1 MSQVDAL
8 KMVEHVRTRLVD
20 LALSENHFRDRYIS
34 DAARK
39 VWAGPGDEGGLVSE
53 LWVEGAYSGQL
64 TVDTLDTLLAQ
75 GLLPENLHRHLS
87 DNPHEVFPANRRLFT
102 HQSEAVRAAATGD
115 EERPALVISAG
126 TGLGK
131 TEAFLL
137 PMLSDLWSAPDRRPG
152 GGMRCLLLYPMNALV
167 TDQVDRVYKWLQG
180 QGTFRVFHF
189 TSETPEDKRKAD
201 KQEEE
206 DWDACRARTRQ
217 EARGREMRDGRTV
230 EGTLFAPVPD
240 IVITNYSMLEYMLCR
255 PQDQCFF
262 GPDLRC
268 IILDEAHLYTGTLAG
283 EIKMLLRRVR
293 ERCGVRA
300 SDVLHIATSA
310 TLGGNE
316 EQLRDFTARLFST
329 ERSATMV
336 ISGRHDCHKFE
347 GEVAPPSVDVDVD
360 RLAAFADA
368 DYATLDAGGEL
379 VTNDST
385 MVAALAEV
393 SALLVSGH
401 FVQLAEADSP
411 STPAQFLFRALQAS
425 PLVRNLAD
433 ILYKESG
440 NVISLEALTRR
451 LFKRSDVP
459 AREATITLLRLT
471 ASARRRSGDLPIVP
485 HRLHFLVRAPEGL
498 SVCLNPQCSG
508 PQELRL
514 DKVGCLQP
522 YGELC
527 RYCEHRLLPLHR
539 CDNCGEFALAAYR
552 DMESGALRPVFREPL
567 GQSASTAY
575 FLLHPGPQEQLS
587 ATVVD
592 TATAEE
598 IGRGDGIMLWEAQ
611 REHPDGPQHCP
622 TCASMWSLGE
632 DDERAVCRPLSE
644 GRQFALSVI
653 AETVLH
659 DLPVYPNDTRHWKPG
674 EGRRLLCFS
683 DSRSSAARL
692 GPLLTIQHETQVVRA
707 AMARLA
713 DELVPEETAD
723 YARREVQRLDGEL
736 RATQNPGI
744 RTLLQ
749 RQLDKAHRVLRDAEA
764 GTPFIDF
771 ARLLC
776 DRAEMAQLIE
786 RALAEGHQKDYDQRD
801 WKANRDAVCKHAE
814 ALVGRELWRPRKKEA
829 LLESTG
835 LFEVVY
841 PGVADIEL
849 PPQLEPHLSRNL
861 RSTLRPAWPCVVALM
876 LDSVRAAGCIDWKSE
891 RPELKWMDESPLQ
904 GRWLTRERNG
914 WNASPFVGATMRQSR
929 RWFVAKV
936 LGSAGCTEADAERL
950 SVVALGAL
958 FDHLVEQARNGT
970 LHWLRFEPAHQVNE
984 TTASPALQI
993 LMEDLSVRKPSR
1005 LFRCETTGTL
1015 WVHTALGWIPEKGCV
1030 GRVNE
1035 MDQAALD
1042 EDSRWGRARRELRE
1056 SPIFQ
1061 MGLWA
1066 EEHSAQL
1073 NPRENKRL
1081 QELFKLGARNVLSAT
1096 TTMELGIDIG
1106 GLNGVLLSNVPPGPA
1121 NHRQRAGRAGRRS
1134 DGSAVVVTYVRDT
1147 NYERQAFLRF
1157 DGFLRRPL
1165 RVPTVVVNRLP
1176 IIRRHLHAML
1186 LSEFLRP
1193 HQGDH
1198 SGAMHAFGMMGHFCG
1213 EQAPDYWRK
1222 GSKPTWP
1229 ASQPGLAAGFEKYL
1243 REHETDAHLRQRV
1256 IQMTEGTALHDLHND
1271 ARWTAFVAD
1280 AQRSFHDAVEEWRR
1294 QLADLRDAWHEIPG
1308 NPQTNVSRER
1318 SKAAS
1323 IWYMTDALCGSTVIA
1338 WLADKGFLPR
1348 YGFPINLQSLS
1359 VRSTSNERGA
1369 SRAEERYRLER
1380 NSLLA
1385 LREYVPDA
1393 QVLAGNRLITS
1404 RGLRKDWTDANIN
1417 QALGLSYHAL
1427 TCPDGHVYV
1436 RQNQNQTCPVCQAPP
1451 TERDLL
1457 VMPRFGFTT
1466 ASWDS
1471 TPFGTRLERVGEPD
1485 YLPLAFVATAQDED
1499 HPDFLEVP
1507 GLNVWYREE
1516 AEMLVRNRGKSGH
1529 GFAICHR
1536 CGYAT
1541 SEEHQG
1547 NGRVR
1552 LPDGFALH
1560 ARIFSTDRRD
1570 RCWNREEEA
1579 PVLRNRVLAARDKT
1593 NLLLV
1598 RWPNIAREE
1607 ALYTLGRA
1615 LVLAGAAL
1623 LELDE
1628 RELGLEPRVRL
1639 QDGRTGLALYDT
1651 AAGGAGHCRELL
1663 SKGHDWFGR
1672 AWKVLY
1678 VNDEHDA
1685 RCEQA
1690 CLECIL
1696 DFSSQRQAH
1705 LLNRIAALTLL
1716 SDVGI
1721 HG

>member
-1 MSQVDAL
+1 
-8 KMVEHVRTRLVD
+8 MVEHVRTRLVH
-20 LALSENHFRDRYIS
+20 LALSENHFRAQNIK
-34 DAARK
+34 DAAHA
-39 VWAGPGDEGGLVSE
+39 VWAGPGNEGGLVSE

-64 TVDTLDTLLAQ
+64 TEDTLDSLRAE

-87 DNPHEVFPANRRLFT
+87 DNPHEVFPLNRRLFA
-102 HQSEAVRAAATGD
+102 HQSEALRAAASGE

-137 PMLSDLWSAPDRRPG
+137 PALSELWSAPDRRPG

-180 QGTFRVFHF
+180 QSAFRVFHF

-201 KQEEE
+201 KQNEEN
-206 DWDACRARTRQ
+206 WDACRARTRQ
-217 EARGREMRDGRTV
+217 EARGRETRDGRPI
-230 EGTLFAPVPD
+230 EEPLFAPVPD

-300 SDVLHIATSA
+300 RDVLHIATSA
-310 TLGGNE
+310 TLGGSE
-316 EQLRDFTARLFST
+316 EQLQDFAAKLFST
-329 ERSATMV
+329 ELSATKV
-336 ISGRHDCHKFE
+336 ISGRHARHKFE
-347 GEVAPPSVDVDVD
+347 GEVAPPSVEIDVAQ
-360 RLAAFADA
+360 LAAFADA
-368 DYATLDAGGEL
+368 DFATLDAEGEL
-379 VTNDST
+379 ITNDST
-385 MVAALAEV
+385 TVAALAKV
-393 SALLVSGH
+393 SRLVVSEH
-401 FVQLAEADSP
+401 TVRLAEADSP

-425 PLVRNLAD
+425 PVVRNLED
-433 ILYKESG
+433 ILYNESG
-440 NVISLEALTRR
+440 NVISLEALARR
-451 LFKRSDVP
+451 LFRRSDLP

-471 ASARRRSGDLPIVP
+471 ASARHRSGDLPIVP

-498 SVCLNPQCSG
+498 SLCLNPQCSG
-508 PQELRL
+508 PSELKL
-514 DKVGCLQP
+514 DAVGCLQP
-522 YGELC
+522 CGELC
-527 RYCEHRLLPLHR
+527 RHCAHRLFAVHR
-539 CDNCGEFALAAYR
+539 CDNCGEVALAAFR
-552 DMESGALRPVFREPL
+552 DMESGALRPVFREQP
-567 GQSASTAY
+567 GQSAPTTY
-575 FLLHPGPQEQLS
+575 FLLHPDPQEELCV
-587 ATVVD
+587 TVVD
-592 TATAEE
+592 TATGEE
-598 IGRGDGIMLWEAQ
+598 IGRGDGITLWEAQ
-611 REHPDGPQHCP
+611 REQPNGPQHCP
-622 TCASMWSLGE
+622 TCASTWSLGE
-632 DDERAVCRPLSE
+632 DGERAVCRSLSE

-659 DLPVYPNDTRHWKPG
+659 DLPVYPDDTRHWKPG

-713 DELVPEETAD
+713 DELVPEEAAD

-736 RATQNPGI
+736 QRAQNAGL
-744 RTLLQ
+744 RARLQ
-749 RQLDKAHRVLRDAEA
+749 RQLEDARRELRDAEA

-771 ARLLC
+771 VRLL
-776 DRAEMAQLIE
+776 RGREETAQLIE
-786 RALAEGHQKDYDQRD
+786 RTLAEHHQKDFDQRA
-801 WKANRDAVCKHAE
+801 WNANRDAVREHAE
-814 ALVGRELWRPRKKEA
+814 ALAGREVWRPRKKEA

-835 LFEVVY
+835 LIEVVY
-841 PGVADIEL
+841 PGIAAIEL
-849 PPQLEPHLSRNL
+849 PPQLEPHLPRDL
-861 RSTLRPAWPCVVALM
+861 RSTLRAAWPHVVALM
-876 LDSVRAAGCIDWKSE
+876 LDSVRAAGCIDWTSE
-891 RPELKWMDESPLQ
+891 RQGLRWMDESPLQ

-914 WNASPFVGATMRQSR
+914 WNASPFVGATMRQTR

-936 LGSAGCTEADAERL
+936 LGSAGCSEADAERL
-950 SVVALGAL
+950 SELALGAL
-958 FDHLVEQARNGT
+958 FDHLCEQARNGP
-970 LHWLRFEPAHQVNE
+970 LHWLRFVAAHQVNE
-984 TTASPALQI
+984 ITASPALQI
-993 LMEDLSVRKPSR
+993 LMEGLSVRKPSR

-1015 WVHTALGWIPEKGCV
+1015 WAHAALGWIPEKGCL
-1030 GRVNE
+1030 GRATEV
-1035 MDQAALD
+1035 DQATLD
-1042 EDSRWGRARRELRE
+1042 EDQRWGRARRELRE
-1056 SPIFQ
+1056 SSIFQ

-1081 QELFKLGARNVLSAT
+1081 QELFKRGARNVLSAT

-1147 NYERQAFLRF
+1147 NFERQAFLRF
-1157 DGFLRRPL
+1157 DEFLRRPL
-1165 RVPTVVVNRLP
+1165 RVPTVVVNRPP
-1176 IIRRHLHAML
+1176 IIRRHLHGML

-1198 SGAMHAFGMMGHFCG
+1198 AGAMHAFGMMGHFCG
-1213 EQAPDYWRK
+1213 EQAPDYWRR
-1222 GSKPTWP
+1222 GSKPAWP
-1229 ASQPGLAAGFEKYL
+1229 ASQPSLAAGFEAYL
-1243 REHETDAHLRQRV
+1243 RGHEADAHLRQRL
-1256 IQMTEGTALHDLHND
+1256 IQMTEGTALHDLEDD
-1271 ARWTAFVAD
+1271 AIWEAFIAGAQKSFQD
-1280 AQRSFHDAVEEWRR
+1280 AAEGWRG
-1294 QLADLRDAWHEIPG
+1294 QLADLRDAWNEIPG
-1308 NPQTNVSRER
+1308 NPQANARRER

-1323 IWYMTDALCGSTVIA
+1323 IWYMADALCGTTVIA

-1359 VRSTSNERGA
+1359 VRSTGDEHGA

-1404 RGLRKDWTDANIN
+1404 RGLRKDWTDANID
-1417 QALGLSYHAL
+1417 QSLGLSYHAL

-1436 RQNQNQTCPVCQAPP
+1436 HQNRNQACPVCQAPP
-1451 TERDLL
+1451 AVRDLL

-1471 TPFGTRLERVGEPD
+1471 TPFGTRLERVGDPD

-1507 GLNVWYREE
+1507 GLHVWYRDE

-1541 SEEHQG
+1541 SEERQG
-1547 NGRVR
+1547 NGRVG
-1552 LPDGFALH
+1552 LPEGFALH

-1570 RCWNREEEA
+1570 RCWRRDEEA

-1598 RWPNIAREE
+1598 RWPNFACTE

-1615 LVLAGAAL
+1615 LVVAGAAL

-1628 RELGLEPRVRL
+1628 RELGLEPHVQL

-1663 SKGHDWFGR
+1663 SRGHAWFGR
-1672 AWKVLY
+1672 AREILY
-1678 VNDEHDA
+1678 VDREHDA
-1685 RCEQA
+1685 RCERA

-1705 LLNRIAALTLL
+1705 LLNRVAALALL
-1716 SDVGI
+1716 RDIGI
-1721 HG
+1721 TG